1 MEGNT
6 VKDLTSLFHWG
17 ENIYNSLSLGE
28 IILIVVP
35 ASIVVTLIYLITN
48 SVFRAFLY
56 RFSNKGYYICV
67 VNGACWVDKESIA
80 KQSIACVYSFQS
92 WYNINRKFI
101 N

>member
-6 VKDLTSLFHWG
+6 VKDLTSLFHWV

-56 RFSNKGYYICV
+56 RFLNKG
-67 VNGACWVDKESIA
+67 
-80 KQSIACVYSFQS
+80 
-92 WYNINRKFI
+92 
-101 N
+101 

>member
-6 VKDLTSLFHWG
+6 VKDLTSLFHWV

-35 ASIVVTLIYLITN
+35 ASIVVTLIYLIAN

-56 RFSNKGYYICV
+56 RFSNKG
-67 VNGACWVDKESIA
+67 
-80 KQSIACVYSFQS
+80 
-92 WYNINRKFI
+92 
-101 N
+101 

>member
-6 VKDLTSLFHWG
+6 VKDLTSLFHWV

-56 RFSNKGYYICV
+56 LFSNKG
-67 VNGACWVDKESIA
+67 
-80 KQSIACVYSFQS
+80 
-92 WYNINRKFI
+92 
-101 N
+101 